1 MLLNYDQTLN
11 YLFEKLPM
19 FQNVGKFALTKDL
32 TNTIRLLDFIGN
44 PQNDIKW
51 IHIGGTNGKGSTS
64 SMVAA
69 TLTANGYK
77 TGLYTSPHLIDFRE
91 RIRVDG
97 EMISEQFVI
106 DFTNKI
112 APVIDEISPSFFEI
126 TVAMAFEYF
135 KVCKI
140 DIGVI
145 EVGLGGR
152 LDSTNVITPII
163 SAITSIGIDHTD
175 ILGNTIEQIALEK
188 AGIIKKNIPYVLGEL
203 PLNASQVI
211 RDYGDTVCANEIIK
225 EPTPPNW
232 KANASLKGNYQKSN
246 INVVFNILQAIKGL
260 NVPLSDEQNLNG
272 IANVNKFTGLRGRWE
287 IINQQPLTICDTGH
301 NFDGVQFIV
310 DQLKSYNC
318 NKMHIVWGMVKDK
331 DATAIL
337 ELLPKNA
344 TYYVCKPSVI
354 RGQDSAVMTA
364 LLSNQGFD
372 AFDCE
377 NAADAFKTA
386 KGNCGNDEL
395 IFIGGSTFVVADFLI
410 SLQ

>member
-1 MLLNYDQTLN
+1 MLFNYDQTLN

-19 FQNVGKFALTKDL
+19 FQNVGKYALTKDL

-69 TLTANGYK
+69 ALTANGYK

-163 SAITSIGIDHTD
+163 SAITSIGLDHTD

-203 PLNASQVI
+203 PVIASQVI
-211 RDYGDTVCANEIIK
+211 RDYGDTVNANEIIK
-225 EPTPPNW
+225 EPTPLNW
-232 KANASLKGNYQKSN
+232 FANASLKGNYQKSN

-372 AFDCE
+372 AFDCK

>member
-19 FQNVGKFALTKDL
+19 FQNVGKYALTKDL
-32 TNTIRLLDFIGN
+32 TNTIRLLDYIGN
-44 PQNDIKW
+44 PQLNTKW

-69 TLTANGYK
+69 ALTANGYK

-91 RIRVDG
+91 RIRIDG

-126 TVAMAFEYF
+126 TVAMAFEYY

-152 LDSTNVITPII
+152 LDSTNVISPII
-163 SAITSIGIDHTD
+163 SAITSIGLDHTD

-203 PLNASQVI
+203 PVNASQVI
-211 RDYGDTVCANEIIK
+211 REYGDSVNANEIIK
-225 EPTPPNW
+225 GPTPPNW
-232 KANASLKGNYQKSN
+232 VANASLKGNYQKSN

-272 IANVNKFTGLRGRWE
+272 ISNVNKFTGLRGRWE
-287 IINQQPLTICDTGH
+287 IISQQPLTICDTGH

-364 LLSNQGFD
+364 LLSNQGLD

-386 KGNCGNDEL
+386 KGNCENDEL
-395 IFIGGSTFVVADFLI
+395 IFIGGSTFVVADFLKLI
-410 SLQ
+410 

>member
-1 MLLNYDQTLN
+1 MLLNFDQTLN

-19 FQNVGKFALTKDL
+19 FQNIGKHALTKDL
-32 TNTIRLLDFIGN
+32 TNTIKLLEFIGN
-44 PQNDIKW
+44 PHLNTKW

-69 TLTANGYK
+69 ALTANGYK

-97 EMISEQFVI
+97 EMITKQFVI

-112 APVIDEISPSFFEI
+112 APAIDEISPSFFEI

-152 LDSTNVITPII
+152 LDSTNIISPII
-163 SAITSIGIDHTD
+163 SAITSIGMDHTD
-175 ILGNTIEQIALEK
+175 ILGNTLEEIALEK
-188 AGIIKKNIPYVLGEL
+188 AGIIKENNNYLIGDMPTH
-203 PLNASQVI
+203 ASIVI
-211 RDYGDTVCANEIIK
+211 RNFGDSINANFIQNK
-225 EPTPPNW
+225 PTPTLW
-232 KANASLKGNYQKSN
+232 ETCASLKGSYQKSN
-246 INVVFNILQAIKGL
+246 INLAYNILITVNRL
-260 NVPLSDEQNLNG
+260 NVPLNDKSNLEG
-272 IANVNKFTGLRGRWE
+272 ISNVNKYTGLRGRWE
-287 IINQQPLTICDTGH
+287 IINTQPLTICDTGH
-301 NFDGVQFIV
+301 NYDGIQFIV
-310 DQLKSYNC
+310 EQLKTYNC
-318 NKMHIVWGMVKDK
+318 EKIHVVWGMVKDK

-344 TYYVCKPSVI
+344 LYYVCKPSVI
-354 RGQDSAVMTA
+354 RGQDSAVMTT
-364 LLSNQGFD
+364 LLTNQGLV

-377 NAADAFKTA
+377 TALDAFKMATDSC
-386 KGNCGNDEL
+386 KNNEL
-395 IFIGGSTFVVADFLI
+395 IFIGGSTFVVADFLNSI
-410 SLQ
+410 

>member
-19 FQNVGKFALTKDL
+19 FQNVGKYALTKDL

-69 TLTANGYK
+69 ALTANGYK

-163 SAITSIGIDHTD
+163 SAITSIGLDHTD

-203 PLNASQVI
+203 PVIASQVI
-211 RDYGDTVCANEIIK
+211 RDYGDTVNANEIIK
-225 EPTPPNW
+225 EPTPLNW
-232 KANASLKGNYQKSN
+232 FANASLKGNYQKSN

-372 AFDCE
+372 AFDCK

>member
-19 FQNVGKFALTKDL
+19 FQNVGKYALTKDL

-69 TLTANGYK
+69 ALTANGYK

-163 SAITSIGIDHTD
+163 SAITSIGLDHTD

-188 AGIIKKNIPYVLGEL
+188 AGIIKKNM
-203 PLNASQVI
+203 I
-211 RDYGDTVCANEIIK
+211 RRGNHKHVSCA
-225 EPTPPNW
+225 
-232 KANASLKGNYQKSN
+232 LKLEMF
-246 INVVFNILQAIKGL
+246 I
-260 NVPLSDEQNLNG
+260 
-272 IANVNKFTGLRGRWE
+272 
-287 IINQQPLTICDTGH
+287 IIN
-301 NFDGVQFIV
+301 
-310 DQLKSYNC
+310 
-318 NKMHIVWGMVKDK
+318 NKM
-331 DATAIL
+331 
-337 ELLPKNA
+337 
-344 TYYVCKPSVI
+344 
-354 RGQDSAVMTA
+354 
-364 LLSNQGFD
+364 
-372 AFDCE
+372 
-377 NAADAFKTA
+377 
-386 KGNCGNDEL
+386 
-395 IFIGGSTFVVADFLI
+395 
-410 SLQ
+410 

>member
-19 FQNVGKFALTKDL
+19 FQNIGKHALTKDL
-32 TNTIRLLDFIGN
+32 TNTIKLLEFIGN
-44 PQNDIKW
+44 PHLNTKW

-64 SMVAA
+64 SMVASA
-69 TLTANGYK
+69 LTANGYK

-97 EMISEQFVI
+97 EMITEQFVI

-152 LDSTNVITPII
+152 LDSTNIISPII
-163 SAITSIGIDHTD
+163 SAITSIGLDHTD
-175 ILGNTIEQIALEK
+175 ILGNTIEEIALEK
-188 AGIIKKNIPYVLGEL
+188 AGIIKENNNYLIGDMPTH
-203 PLNASQVI
+203 ASVVI
-211 RDYGDTVCANEIIK
+211 RNFGDSINANFMQNK
-225 EPTPPNW
+225 PTPTLW
-232 KANASLKGNYQKSN
+232 ETSASLKGSYQKSN
-246 INVVFNILQAIKGL
+246 INLAYNILLTVNRL
-260 NVPLSDEQNLNG
+260 NVPLNDKSNLEG
-272 IANVNKFTGLRGRWE
+272 ISNVNKYTGLRGRWE
-287 IINQQPLTICDTGH
+287 IINTHPLTICDTGH
-301 NFDGVQFIV
+301 NYDGIQFIV
-310 DQLKSYNC
+310 EQLKNYNC
-318 NKMHIVWGMVKDK
+318 EKIHIVWGMVKDK

-344 TYYVCKPSVI
+344 LYYVCKPSVI
-354 RGQDSAVMTA
+354 RGQDSAVMTT
-364 LLSNQGFD
+364 LLTNQGLS
-372 AFDCE
+372 AIDCKT
-377 NAADAFKTA
+377 ASDAFKIATESC
-386 KGNCGNDEL
+386 KNNEL
-395 IFIGGSTFVVADFLI
+395 IFIGGSTFVVADFLNSI
-410 SLQ
+410 

>member
-1 MLLNYDQTLN
+1 MLLNYQQTLN

-19 FQNVGKFALTKDL
+19 FQNIGKFALTKDL
-32 TNTIRLLDFIGN
+32 TNTIKLLEFIGN
-44 PQNDIKW
+44 PHLHTKW

-69 TLTANGYK
+69 ALTANGYK

-97 EMISEQFVI
+97 EMITEQFVI

-112 APVIDEISPSFFEI
+112 APAIEAFSPSFFEI

-163 SAITSIGIDHTD
+163 SAITSIGLDHTD
-175 ILGNTIEQIALEK
+175 ILGNTIEEIALEK
-188 AGIIKKNIPYVLGEL
+188 AGIIKENNHYLIGEI
-203 PLNASQVI
+203 PLNAFVVI
-211 RDYGDTVCANEIIK
+211 RNFGDSINANFIQN
-225 EPTPPNW
+225 EPTPTLW
-232 KANASLKGNYQKSN
+232 EKSASLKGSYQKSN
-246 INVVFNILQAIKGL
+246 INLAYNILLTLNRL
-260 NVPLSDEQNLNG
+260 NVTLVNESNLEG
-272 IANVNKFTGLRGRWE
+272 IANVNKYTGLRGRWE
-287 IINQQPLTICDTGH
+287 IINTLPLTICDTGH
-301 NFDGVQFIV
+301 NYDGVEYIV
-310 DQLKSYNC
+310 EQLKSYNC
-318 NKMHIVWGMVKDK
+318 EKMHIVWGMVKDK

-344 TYYVCKPSVI
+344 VYYVCKPSVI
-354 RGQDSAVMTA
+354 RGQESEVMTM
-364 LLSNQGFD
+364 LLSNKGFT
-372 AFDCE
+372 AFDCQT
-377 NAADAFKTA
+377 AANAFKMA
-386 KGNCGNDEL
+386 NDNCKNNDL
-395 IFIGGSTFVVADFLI
+395 IFIGGSTFVVADFLNSI
-410 SLQ
+410 

>member
-19 FQNVGKFALTKDL
+19 FQNVGKNALTKDL
-32 TNTIRLLDFIGN
+32 TNTIKLLEFIGN
-44 PQNDIKW
+44 PHLETRW

-64 SMVAA
+64 SMIAA

-211 RDYGDTVCANEIIK
+211 RDYGDTVNANEIIK
-225 EPTPPNW
+225 EATPPDW
-232 KANASLKGNYQKSN
+232 IANASLKGNYQKSN

-301 NFDGVQFIV
+301 NFDGVHFIV

-354 RGQDSAVMTA
+354 RGQDSAVMTT

-372 AFDCE
+372 AFDCK

-395 IFIGGSTFVVADFLI
+395 IFIGGSTFVVADFLN
-410 SLQ
+410 SLH